1 MKNTLKDLLPQ
12 TPGRRV
18 TVIKSNFENMRSL
31 TVRTLQN
38 MKIETSPEEIEN
50 TAFLVITKAIIQST
64 MKISNKTT

>member
-18 TVIKSNFENMRSL
+18 TVIKSNLENTRSP

-38 MKIETSPEEIEN
+38 MKIETSPEEIES

-64 MKISNKTT
+64 KKISNKTT